1 MQVASQEAVVERL
14 SDLEDVIIT
23 DDLKDGQLLQ
33 YDEEYKVW
41 GNVTLESAE
50 ETRF

>member
-1 MQVASQEAVVERL
+1 MQIASQEAVVEKL
-14 SDLEDVIIT
+14 SDLEDVVIT
-23 DDLKDGQLLQ
+23 NELKDGQLLQ
-33 YDEEYKVW
+33 YDEEYKIW